1 MMNDERAVRLEP
13 LTRPCLATG
22 NEVRL
27 AFQDFDLKK
36 SVPIGLVLAA
46 SFVLPVIGT
55 EALAQTMRDAK
66 PAQSGEAMPAD
77 KKSAPKGA
85 PASSKPDSKTE
96 LSAPAPPAAP
106 VALSVPP
113 PEILLMLVRAAVTA
127 LNHANI
133 TGNYEVLYGLG
144 SPALQQKNTP
154 AQLAAAFTS
163 LRQQGVEMSPVLVL
177 TPQLTQGPVITP
189 EGTLRFAGFFPT
201 KPLQINFEMAY
212 QPVGGRWR
220 LDALSVAVISVA
232 QPASPASG
240 PVGGASEVPAN
251 SKSEQPP

>member
-1 MMNDERAVRLEP
+1 
-13 LTRPCLATG
+13 
-22 NEVRL
+22 
-27 AFQDFDLKK
+27 LKK
-36 SVPIGLVLAA
+36 SVRIGFVLVA
-46 SFVLPVIGT
+46 SFFPPFIGT
-55 EALAQTMRDAK
+55 EGLTKTIKEAQTAQTSEVK
-66 PAQSGEAMPAD
+66 PVD
-77 KKSAPKGA
+77 KKPAPKGA
-85 PASSKPDSKTE
+85 PASSKPDSKSE
-96 LSAPAPPAAP
+96 PSSPASSLTT
-106 VALSVPP
+106 LSVPP
-113 PEILLMLVRAAVTA
+113 PEILLILVRTAITA

>member
-1 MMNDERAVRLEP
+1 
-13 LTRPCLATG
+13 
-22 NEVRL
+22 
-27 AFQDFDLKK
+27 LKK
-36 SVPIGLVLAA
+36 SVRIGLVLAA

-55 EALAQTMRDAK
+55 EALAQTTRDAK
-66 PAQSGEAMPAD
+66 PAEN
-77 KKSAPKGA
+77 KSAPKGA

-96 LSAPAPPAAP
+96 PSAPAAAP
-106 VALSVPP
+106 TALSVPP

-154 AQLAAAFTS
+154 AQLAAAFAS
-163 LRQQGVEMSPVLVL
+163 LRQQGVEMSPILVL

-189 EGTLRFAGFFPT
+189 EGTLRFGGYFPT

-212 QPVGGRWR
+212 QPVAGRWR
-220 LDALSVAVISVA
+220 LDGLSVAVVSVGQTA
-232 QPASPASG
+232 APASTPA
-240 PVGGASEVPAN
+240 GGASETPAA
-251 SKSEQPP
+251 SKPEKAP